1 MNAGRQY
8 PGLLQQAVGVVD
20 ALHASAHR
28 MNNPRPMAKVTDVAD
43 VNGSDPTG
51 TEVEPTGTDT
61 NQRTT

>member
-1 MNAGRQY
+1 VNAGRQY

-51 TEVEPTGTDT
+51 TDT
-61 NQRTT
+61 NQRAT